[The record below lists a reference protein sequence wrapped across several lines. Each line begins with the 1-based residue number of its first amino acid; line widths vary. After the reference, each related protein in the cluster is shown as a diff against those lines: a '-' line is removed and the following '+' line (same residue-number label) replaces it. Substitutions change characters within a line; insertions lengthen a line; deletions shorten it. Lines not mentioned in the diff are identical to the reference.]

1 MTTSR
6 YSTLFRKYDHK
17 TDLPSVDRRKQQ
29 QLIKVE
35 QNPKH
40 LFFLNVTLTIF
51 YRLARLDV
59 VNHVWSHS
67 HLHLAAFYG
76 WVDIIKALLNL
87 GSNPDV
93 QDSKGLTALHVACAS
108 VEEDTAE
115 IVEVLLKNGADPNLK
130 ADATGFAPIHHL
142 IEASCNAAEPWD
154 CNGKLEVLLKGGDDI
169 DSRDKHGRAPI
180 NLSSCIPWCNGVFAL
195 LHKRG
200 ARLDLIDNMRRSI
213 LHYAAMYGDLDHV
226 SYLRKHGLTEPDPD
240 GKDINNQTPLD
251 LLLWRVNTKQKK
263 LGKNMKRSTGE
274 VIKAF
279 NSLIKEIRIH
289 RWQDGH
295 GTSYQDDSSCWR
307 QVKPTNHLTPRGNRI
322 NLPIRPK
329 PTLTSPPSIEQ
340 EMHVKERRAYYA

>member
-6 YSTLFRKYDHK
+6 YSTQFRKYNHA

-35 QNPKH
+35 QNPKD
-40 LFFLNVTLTIF
+40 LSFLNVTLTIF

-59 VNHVWSHS
+59 VNHGWSHS

-87 GSNPDV
+87 GSNPNV
-93 QDSKGLTALHVACAS
+93 QDPKGLTALHVACAS
-108 VEEDTAE
+108 VEERTE
-115 IVEVLLKNGADPNLK
+115 EVVEVLLKNGADPNLK
-130 ADATGFAPIHHL
+130 ADATEFAPIHHL
-142 IEASCNAAEPWD
+142 IDASFNAAEPWD
-154 CNGKLEVLLKGGDDI
+154 CNGKLEALLKGGADI
-169 DSRDKHGRAPI
+169 NSRDKHGRAPI
-180 NLSSCIPWCNGVFAL
+180 HLASRIPWCNGVFAL

-213 LHYAAMYGDLDHV
+213 LHYAAMYGDLDHI

-240 GKDINNQTPLD
+240 GKDINNQTPLEWLGWRINAKQEK
-251 LLLWRVNTKQKK
+251 LLENMERPTK
-263 LGKNMKRSTGE
+263 E
-274 VIKAF
+274 VTKAF
-279 NSLIKEIRIH
+279 HSLIEEIRIH
-289 RWQDGH
+289 RWQNGH
-295 GTSYQDDSSCWR
+295 GTSYQDDSSYWR

-329 PTLTSPPSIEQ
+329 PTLTSPPSIE
-340 EMHVKERRAYYA
+340 